1 MHGLTPD
8 QRFEFDVRGF
18 VVIDD
23 AVDSETLAELQ
34 RRLDVFEQLGQR
46 YRRDHPEIVDERID
60 EVYGKQIG
68 LHIQDSGQKLWIF
81 DPLIEDIGLAS
92 LLAANPKVRPYVE
105 EMVPFPKL
113 GNFTARFQWQGAE
126 SSIHG
131 SRDDISTS
139 PLEGPEAGG
148 HYAVYAAGTGGAGTE
163 AAPRLRTS
171 AFRLMFL
178 LSDIEPGGGALRV
191 IPGSHKREVPWQPA
205 GAPRGPNGNTRFED
219 LTPKQRDNFLE
230 LTGKAGTV
238 VIFTHDIIHT
248 SWHETDT
255 YRRVVHCTYGSG
267 SEVAPP
273 ASDDQAGWIA
283 YLLRDGLRQPLP
295 PGVNQNYAEEPL
307 DGGAAPA
314 PTLLGAIPVHSL
326 KPAAGSRL

>member
-1 MHGLTPD
+1 MRGLTPD

-18 VVIDD
+18 VVIED
-23 AVDSETLAELQ
+23 AVDGETLAELQ
-34 RRLDVFEQLGQR
+34 PRLDAFEKLGKR
-46 YRRDHPEIVDERID
+46 YHAEHPQIVDERID
-60 EVYGKQIG
+60 DVYGKQIG

-81 DPLIEDIGLAS
+81 DPLIEDVGLAS

-105 EMVPFPKL
+105 EMVPYPKL

-131 SRDDISTS
+131 SRDDISTT
-139 PLEGPEAGG
+139 PVDGPEAGG
-148 HYAVYAAGTGGAGTE
+148 HYAVEAGD
-163 AAPRLRTS
+163 APRLRTS
-171 AFRLMFL
+171 AFRLMFM

-219 LTPKQRDNFLE
+219 LTPKQRENFLE

-248 SWHETDT
+248 SWHEADT
-255 YRRVVHCTYGSG
+255 YRRVIHCTYGPG
-267 SEVAPP
+267 SEVALP
-273 ASDDQAGWIA
+273 ANDDQGEWLQ
-283 YLLRDGLRQPLP
+283 YLLRDGLREPLP
-295 PGVNQNYAEEPL
+295 PGVNQNYAEQPL
-307 DGGAAPA
+307 AGGVRLPS
-314 PTLLGAIPVHSL
+314 LLGAIPVHSV
-326 KPAAGSRL
+326 KTARL

>member
-1 MHGLTPD
+1 MRGLTPD
-8 QRFEFDVRGF
+8 QRFEFDVRGY
-18 VVIDD
+18 VIIED
-23 AVDSETLAELQ
+23 ALDAETLARLQ
-34 RRLDVFEQLGQR
+34 PRLDAFEQLGKR
-46 YRRDHPEIVDERID
+46 YHAEHPEIVDQRID
-60 EVYGKQIG
+60 VVYGKQIG

-92 LLAANPKVRPYVE
+92 FLAANPKVRPYVE

-139 PLEGPEAGG
+139 PAEGPEAGG
-148 HYAVYAAGTGGAGTE
+148 HYAVESGPAGS
-163 AAPRLRTS
+163 PRLRTS
-171 AFRLMFL
+171 AFRLMFM
-178 LSDIEPGGGALRV
+178 LSDIEPGGGALRI
-191 IPGSHKREVPWQPA
+191 IPGSHKRGVPWQPA

-219 LTPKQRDNFLE
+219 LTPKQRENFVE

-238 VIFTHDIIHT
+238 VIFTHDVIHT

-267 SEVAPP
+267 SEAPP
-273 ASDDQAGWIA
+273 PANDDENEWLQ

-295 PGVNQNYAEEPL
+295 PGVNQNYAEQPL
-307 DGGAAPA
+307 AGGEKA
-314 PTLLGAIPVHSL
+314 PTALGAIPVHSV
-326 KPAAGSRL
+326 KQARL